1 MTNATTNTLRLTSE
15 VYAIVL
21 LDTCDCVETAHQLRN
36 CIDYRNLQTTVATVN
51 CSKCCNAY
59 IHFCTRAKILHTGNG
74 ESQACS
80 TDGAMRLVDGSTVSE
95 GRLEIC
101 HNGQWGTICNQGWTD
116 SRATQVCSRL
126 GLPTYSKLLDHFNTI
141 Q

>member
-1 MTNATTNTLRLTSE
+1 MVLTSE
-15 VYAIVL
+15 VYARKIGSC
-21 LDTCDCVETAHQLRN
+21 TCVETADQLSD
-36 CIDYRNLQTTVATVN
+36 CIAYYAQERSTVVTVN
-51 CSKCCNAY
+51 CSKCCIMLII
-59 IHFCTRAKILHTGNG
+59 IHFIHKSKDIIYTGNG

-116 SRATQVCSRL
+116 SRAAQVCSRL
-126 GLPTYSKLLDHFNTI
+126 GLPTYSELLDHFNTI